1 MSSEIGSEFSGII
14 KINGEKYR
22 QKYHQTYR
30 QTCLLGV
37 SEVCDRG
44 ISFMYTRPN
53 QDGQVSEDL
62 ETIREFRPSVL
73 TNEPDE
79 LIQFHKDP
87 DYEEENELEEFSGYD
102 SLLPYDYETDFV
114 DTLNL
119 DEQIAMY
126 AADSWEFVAITD
138 NIILFQRP
146 KWEA

>member
-1 MSSEIGSEFSGII
+1 MSSEIGPEFSGII

-22 QKYHQTYR
+22 QTG
-30 QTCLLGV
+30 L

-44 ISFMYTRPN
+44 ISFMYTRP
-53 QDGQVSEDL
+53 DRDEQVSEEL
-62 ETIREFRPSVL
+62 ETIHAFRPSVL
-73 TNEPDE
+73 TDE

-87 DYEEENELEEFSGYD
+87 DYEEEDGSEDFGGKYD

-114 DTLNL
+114 DALNL

-126 AADSWEFVAITD
+126 AADSWEFVAVTD

>member
-1 MSSEIGSEFSGII
+1 MSSEIGSEFSGIL

-22 QKYHQTYR
+22 HTGL
-30 QTCLLGV
+30 T
-37 SEVCDRG
+37 EVCDRG
-44 ISFMYTRPN
+44 ISFIYARPER
-53 QDGQVSEDL
+53 DGQVSEDS
-62 ETIREFRPSVL
+62 EMIRAPYPSVL
-73 TNEPDE
+73 TDE

-87 DYEEENELEEFSGYD
+87 DYEEEDGLKDFSGEYD

-126 AADSWEFVAITD
+126 AADSWEFVAVTD